1 MITSTSNAQVKLIV
15 NLKKKARTRK
25 EEKKFVIEGMR
36 MFAETPKER
45 IVKSYVT
52 EKFYAEHRELFLGV
66 PYELVTDN
74 VFAQMSDTKTPQGV
88 LAVVVMKGYS
98 MSDLLERP
106 DSFLLVCEDLQDPGN
121 LGTIIRAGEGAGITG
136 IIVSRNTVDVYNPK
150 VIRSTMG
157 SIYRVPIVVAE
168 DIVMTIKMMK
178 NKGVKVA
185 AACKEGDICYFDAEY
200 GAKCAFLIGNEGS
213 GLSAEV
219 MDAADVLVKI
229 PMKGE
234 VESLNAAAAATILMF
249 DEARRRGNK

>member
-1 MITSTSNAQVKLIV
+1 MITSTSNAQVRFLV
-15 NLKKKARTRK
+15 NLQKKPKTRR
-25 EEKKFVIEGMR
+25 EEKKFVIEGIR

-52 EKFYAEHRELFLGV
+52 EKFYREHREMFLGV
-66 PYELVTDN
+66 PYELVADN

-88 LAVVVMKGYS
+88 LAVVAMKDYA
-98 MSDLLERP
+98 MSDLLDKP
-106 DSFLLVCEDLQDPGN
+106 DSFLVVCEDLQDPGN
-121 LGTIIRAGEGAGITG
+121 LGTIVRAGEGAGITG

-168 DIVMTIKMMK
+168 DIVMAVSMMK
-178 NKGVKVA
+178 NKGIKVA
-185 AACKEGDICYFDAEY
+185 AACKEGKLCYFNAVY
-200 GAKCAFLIGNEGS
+200 GEKCAFLIGNEGS

-219 MDAADVLVKI
+219 MNVADVLVQI

-234 VESLNAAAAATILMF
+234 VESLNAAAAATVLMF
-249 DEARRRGNK
+249 DEARRRER